1 MQKLKPLIP
10 PILPKTMGNPKEK
23 VQIKNFSE
31 LLGNVVLNED
41 RGARRAILTILEA
54 ALYSVDPRM
63 AISNHV
69 RRINNLLLIGNMTF
83 DLDGFERIFVVGGG
97 KAGGAMAEALEEIV
111 GDRLTEG
118 LVNVL
123 RGTKSS
129 FQTRKILLNEAGHP
143 IPDEDGVEGARKI
156 IQLADM
162 AKEKDL
168 VICLISGGGSAL
180 MPLPAAGI
188 TLQDKQELTES
199 LLKCGATI
207 DEINAVR
214 KHVSGLKGGQLAKA
228 AHPATLVS
236 LILSDVVGDPL
247 DTIASGPTA
256 PDTTTFNDAISVLK
270 KYNLWK
276 NMVPK
281 TVTKWLE
288 AGLRGKIPETPKPGD
303 EVFDKTHNVIVGNN
317 RTAALAAC
325 QEAKELGF
333 NSLLLSSMVEG
344 EARHVGTTYAG
355 IMKEILDSNNPVPKP
370 AVVIAGGE
378 TTVTVTGCGKGGRN
392 QELVLSA
399 SLKIEGLRGV
409 AIASI
414 GTDGVDGPT
423 DAAGAI
429 ADGQTIIRAR
439 DKRLD
444 PKEFLMNNDSYH
456 FFSKLGDLIFTGPT
470 GTNVN
475 DLTVM
480 AVT

>member
-1 MQKLKPLIP
+1 MIV
-10 PILPKTMGNPKEK
+10 NEE
-23 VQIKNFSE
+23 E
-31 LLGNVVLNED
+31 LLGNAVLNED
-41 RGARRAILTILEA
+41 IEARRAILTILKA
-54 ALYSVDPRM
+54 ALNPVDPRV
-63 AISNHV
+63 AITNHV
-69 RRINNLLLIGNMTF
+69 RRTNNLLRIDDVTYN
-83 DLDGFERIFVVGGG
+83 LDGFERIFVVGGG
-97 KAGGAMAEALEEIV
+97 KAGGAMAEALEGIV
-111 GDRLTEG
+111 GDRITVG
-118 LVNVL
+118 LVNAL
-123 RGTKSS
+123 RGSKSS
-129 FQTRKILLNEAGHP
+129 VKTRKILLNEAGHP
-143 IPDEDGVEGARKI
+143 LPDEDGVEGARKI
-156 IQLADM
+156 IQLADK
-162 AKEKDL
+162 AGERDL

-188 TLQDKQELTES
+188 TLQDKRELTDA
-199 LLKCGATI
+199 LLRCGATI

-214 KHVSGLKGGQLAKA
+214 KHVSGLKGGQLAEA
-228 AHPATLVS
+228 AYPATLVS

-256 PDTTTFNDAISVLK
+256 PDTTTFNDAISILK
-270 KYNLWK
+270 KYDLWK
-276 NMVPK
+276 NVVPK
-281 TVTKWLE
+281 TVKKRLE
-288 AGLRGKIPETPKPGD
+288 AGLRGEIPETPKPGD

-344 EARHVGTTYAG
+344 EARHVGTVYAG
-355 IMKEILDSNNPVPKP
+355 IMKEILDFSNPVPKP

-409 AIASI
+409 AIASV

-423 DAAGAI
+423 DAAGAM
-429 ADGQTIIRAR
+429 ADGQTIMRAR

-475 DLTVM
+475 DLTVLV
-480 AVT
+480 VT

>member
-1 MQKLKPLIP
+1 MIV
-10 PILPKTMGNPKEK
+10 NEE
-23 VQIKNFSE
+23 E
-31 LLGNVVLNED
+31 LLGNAVLKED
-41 RGARRAILTILEA
+41 REVRRVILTILKA
-54 ALYSVDPRM
+54 SLHSVDPRVTI
-63 AISNHV
+63 ANHV
-69 RRINNLLLIGNMTF
+69 RRKDKLLRIRDVAF
-83 DLDGFERIFVVGGG
+83 DLDGFERIFVVGCG
-97 KAGGAMAEALEEIV
+97 KAGGAMAEALEVVV

-129 FQTRKILLNEAGHP
+129 FKTRKILLNEAGHP

-156 IQLADM
+156 IRLVDRAR
-162 AKEKDL
+162 ERDL

-180 MPLPAAGI
+180 MPLPASGI
-188 TLQDKQELTES
+188 TLQDKQELTDA

-214 KHVSGLKGGQLAKA
+214 KHVSDLKGGQLAKA
-228 AHPATLVS
+228 AYPATLVS

-256 PDTTTFNDAISVLK
+256 PDTTTFSDAISILR
-270 KYNLWK
+270 KYDLWI
-276 NMVPK
+276 NVVPK
-281 TVTKWLE
+281 TVRKRLE
-288 AGLRGKIPETPKPGD
+288 AGSRGEIPETPKPGD
-303 EVFDKTHNVIVGNN
+303 KVFEQTKNVIVGNN

-325 QEAKELGF
+325 QEARRFGF

-344 EARHVGTTYAG
+344 EARHVGTAYAG
-355 IMKEILDSNNPVPKP
+355 IMKEILDSNNPIPRP

-399 SLKIEGLRGV
+399 SLKIGGLNGV
-409 AIASI
+409 ALASI
-414 GTDGVDGPT
+414 GTDGIDGPT

-429 ADGQTIIRAR
+429 ADGQTLVRAHE
-439 DKRLD
+439 KKLN
-444 PKEFLMNNDSYH
+444 PKEFLVSNDSYH
-456 FFSKLGDLIFTGPT
+456 FFSKLDDLIFTGPT

-475 DLTVM
+475 DITVM
-480 AVT
+480 VVT

>member
-1 MQKLKPLIP
+1 MI
-10 PILPKTMGNPKEK
+10 INEE
-23 VQIKNFSE
+23 E
-31 LLGNVVLNED
+31 LLGNAVLNED
-41 RGARRAILTILEA
+41 REARRAILTILKA
-54 ALYSVDPRM
+54 ALCSVDPRV
-63 AISNHV
+63 AITNHV
-69 RRINNLLLIGNMTF
+69 RRTNNLLRIGNMTF

-97 KAGGAMAEALEEIV
+97 KAGGAMAKALEEIV
-111 GDRLTEG
+111 GDKLTEG
-118 LVNVL
+118 FVNVL

-129 FQTRKILLNEAGHP
+129 FETLKILLNEAGHP
-143 IPDEDGVEGARKI
+143 IPDEDGVEGARRI
-156 IQLADM
+156 IQLAHK
-162 AKEKDL
+162 AGERDL

-188 TLQDKQELTES
+188 TLQDKQELTDA

-214 KHVSGLKGGQLAKA
+214 KHVSGLKGGQLAEA
-228 AHPATLVS
+228 AYPATLVS

-256 PDTTTFNDAISVLK
+256 PDTTTFNDAISILK
-270 KYNLWK
+270 KYDLWK
-276 NMVPK
+276 NVVPK
-281 TVTKWLE
+281 TVKKRLE
-288 AGLRGKIPETPKPGD
+288 AGLRGEIPETPKPGD
-303 EVFDKTHNVIVGNN
+303 EVFEKTHNVIVGNN

-333 NSLLLSSMVEG
+333 NSLLLSSIVEG
-344 EARHVGTTYAG
+344 EARHVGTAYAG
-355 IMKEILDSNNPVPKP
+355 IMKEILDSNNPVPRP

-378 TTVTVTGCGKGGRN
+378 TTVTVTGWGKGGRN

-399 SLKIEGLRGV
+399 SLKIEGLRSV

-423 DAAGAI
+423 DAAGAM

-439 DKRLD
+439 NKRLY

-456 FFSKLGDLIFTGPT
+456 FFSRLSDLIFTGPT

-475 DLTVM
+475 DLTVLV
-480 AVT
+480 VT

>member
-1 MQKLKPLIP
+1 MI
-10 PILPKTMGNPKEK
+10 INEE
-23 VQIKNFSE
+23 E
-31 LLGNVVLNED
+31 LLGNAVLNED
-41 RGARRAILTILEA
+41 REARRAILTILKA
-54 ALYSVDPRM
+54 ALYSVDPRV
-63 AISNHV
+63 AITNHV
-69 RRINNLLLIGNMTF
+69 RRTNSLLRIGNMTF

-97 KAGGAMAEALEEIV
+97 KAGGAMAKALEEIV
-111 GDRLTEG
+111 GDKLTEG
-118 LVNVL
+118 FVNVL

-129 FQTRKILLNEAGHP
+129 FKTRKILLNEAGHP
-143 IPDEDGVEGARKI
+143 IPDEDGVEGARRI
-156 IQLADM
+156 IQLAQK
-162 AKEKDL
+162 AGERDL

-188 TLQDKQELTES
+188 TLQDKQELTDA

-228 AHPATLVS
+228 AYPATLIS

-247 DTIASGPTA
+247 DTIASGPAA
-256 PDTTTFNDAISVLK
+256 PDTTTFNDAISILK
-270 KYNLWK
+270 KYDLWK
-276 NMVPK
+276 NVVPK
-281 TVTKWLE
+281 TVKKRLE
-288 AGLRGKIPETPKPGD
+288 DGLREEIPETPKPGD
-303 EVFDKTHNVIVGNN
+303 EVFEKTHNVIVGNN

-344 EARHVGTTYAG
+344 EARHVGTAYAG

-378 TTVTVTGCGKGGRN
+378 PTVTVTGCGKGGRN

-423 DAAGAI
+423 DAAGAM
-429 ADGQTIIRAR
+429 ADGQTIMRAR

-456 FFSKLGDLIFTGPT
+456 FFSRLSDLIFTGPT

-475 DLTVM
+475 DLTVLV
-480 AVT
+480 VT